1 MCVWTCHSHDGS
13 TEEARGVIES
23 HPPDP
28 QVTKPE
34 RDQAWPVT
42 VDALLARS
50 QRPCVTRGAETILGR
65 ERPPIR
71 GVRAPAA
78 ARSRGSPSRLRA
90 EGSGSKAGPRGL
102 VSMRSTDGGRGPG
115 PKS

>member
-71 GVRAPAA
+71 GVRAPATATVQGLSFQA
-78 ARSRGSPSRLRA
+78 AG
-90 EGSGSKAGPRGL
+90 GGL
-102 VSMRSTDGGRGPG
+102 G
-115 PKS
+115 K